1 MMRSDGRIQQYSVSG
16 KTGTDGLHTGRQGQ
30 KSHSKAEMCSTF
42 LLNTAAS
49 CSFFNIMDYSQ
60 IKSRAHYLPPVYK
73 KNTNASFKDGVMR
86 RSCFS
91 LMLRTCGDGCC
102 GRCHV
107 GNSVWRWSRWGRKPR
122 RRKLGKKKR
131 LNDDKATQIF
141 LRTTPPP
148 TPTLG
153 LYIWLSVYNFCRC
166 TRSVRH
172 FVRLIGVFGWN
183 QVLVMIPDWSGHQDW
198 TKRSCRRRQ
207 KCVFFLLLPIR
218 ESQSW
223 M

>member
-122 RRKLGKKKR
+122 RRKLGKKKKIKWWQSYTDFPTYDSASHR
-131 LNDDKATQIF
+131 HSWFIHLTICIQLLSMHTQ
-141 LRTTPPP
+141 R
-148 TPTLG
+148 
-153 LYIWLSVYNFCRC
+153 
-166 TRSVRH
+166 
-172 FVRLIGVFGWN
+172 
-183 QVLVMIPDWSGHQDW
+183 
-198 TKRSCRRRQ
+198 
-207 KCVFFLLLPIR
+207 
-218 ESQSW
+218 
-223 M
+223 